1 MKPNI
6 TLFLFLFASLIPK
19 ILYCQTAGT
28 TCHEAIIP
36 LQIREHESLCIFKD
50 TLIFEENFEHFLSE
64 QINNS
69 TPIGGTSCLYTLPR
83 SLTQKPYCRAKGIT
97 VKREG
102 ITNDAYCLME
112 QGGAFATPKLNIP
125 VGSVVKMFVKKTS
138 NKKDVLL
145 EINDTTI
152 KITSS
157 IKNITDTIRNNCDN
171 ITITNKSTYSTS
183 IYIDSITIT
192 TPRDVLS
199 SKNYVLSNDTL
210 RIHNLS
216 PATKYYV
223 EICDTITAETRQY
236 SFETKRQIEHLTS
249 RVQGSNT
256 VKLSLTNNG
265 TQTAPTIHLYK
276 VNNATQDLFF
286 SRIATKSSNYGLEIF
301 NGTGKDICLGDYKV
315 RFVDSGSE
323 TATTNK
329 EYHFSPLDT
338 IHRNSYIM
346 VCYKLEEL
354 NSYDF
359 VSFPIE
365 LRTSFLGGNDAYLLL
380 KKDITGEYRDTI
392 DLFGRT
398 IPGSGTAGLS
408 YQDRILTRKG
418 SIITGVK
425 HNPQINPDLTVE
437 WDTVYFKAASLN
449 DSSLRHKL
457 NNPISYSHVRDISI
471 TPGQDEILLEN
482 LEAQSRYLCIMTV
495 CNDTVASLCFD
506 TGKILNSEKSG
517 AWNDPSTWETACLPE
532 PTDKVIIRKGH
543 KVNVP
548 IGTNLECNE
557 LLLQSDY
564 STAYADSNKAE
575 LIIDGILKAD
585 KITVETSFSAY
596 TANTNGWNFFG
607 VPIDVKNLSAN
618 EVGRFFQRTYD
629 DDLYYLDEAL
639 YSWIPYSEYHD
650 NENFF
655 TNSTGYLVAYK
666 DNKTLSFE
674 GNLFLRDSIRL
685 LKNASFT
692 ANTGNGYHL
701 VCNPYPFSV
710 GLNNF
715 RRESI
720 DGFWLLDPST
730 GAYFPSDN
738 NQVSDFRVPPFGG
751 FMTKV
756 SSTSNGLSLHKK
768 LPSQSKSKSSAS
780 ILGSLYFNLIS
791 EGGKDEVRLYVRN
804 DASMWY
810 DEYDTYKLFSVG
822 SAPDMWFSIAGDD
835 LSVAAIGDLSDS
847 VNLNLKVSD
856 KLGGKLKILLPKR
869 DAFFEQITL
878 LEHGTDSVLCNFM
891 SDSAYSF
898 VCDAGS
904 IGKKF
909 DLRLKWHSFD
919 NNTTDDG
926 LKFSQSGRMLRVDV
940 PLRVDEL
947 LLFDLQG
954 RVVAVSHSNFISLPT
969 EGCFVLRVSS
979 GSKVFSS
986 KVIVL

>member
-6 TLFLFLFASLIPK
+6 ILFLFLFASLMPK
-19 ILYCQTAGT
+19 ILHCQTAGT

-50 TLIFEENFEHFLSE
+50 TLIFEEHFEHFLSE

-83 SLTQKPYCRAKGIT
+83 SLTQKPYCRARDIT
-97 VKREG
+97 IKSDSSH
-102 ITNDAYCLME
+102 NAYCQLS
-112 QGGAFATPKLNIP
+112 QGDAFATPKLDIP
-125 VGSVVKMFVKKTS
+125 IGSVLEVRVQATTSKRHLLINNNEVEVKK
-138 NKKDVLL
+138 KDSLIKMPLQAL
-145 EINDTTI
+145 EEIMI
-152 KITSS
+152 SR
-157 IKNITDTIRNNCDN
+157 KNHDFN
-171 ITITNKSTYSTS
+171 IY
-183 IYIDSITIT
+183 SITIT

-199 SKNYVLSNDTL
+199 SENYVLSNDTL

-236 SFETKRQIEHLTS
+236 SFETKKQIEHLTS
-249 RVQGSNT
+249 RIQSSNT

-286 SRIATKSSNYGLEIF
+286 SRIATKQSNYGLEIF

-323 TATTNK
+323 TAITNK
-329 EYHFSPLDT
+329 EYHFSAMDT
-338 IHRNSYIM
+338 IHRDSYIM
-346 VCYKLEEL
+346 MCGKLDSL
-354 NSYDF
+354 NSYEF
-359 VSFPIE
+359 IAFPVIINN
-365 LRTSFLGGNDAYLLL
+365 SIYGGNNACLLL

-437 WDTVYFKAASLN
+437 WDAVYFKADSLN

-471 TPGQDEILLEN
+471 TPCQDEILLEN

-495 CNDTVASLCFD
+495 GNDTVASLCFD

-517 AWNDPSTWETACLPE
+517 AWNDLSTWETACLPE

-618 EVGRFFQRTYD
+618 EVGHFFQRTYD

-715 RRESI
+715 RRKSI

-730 GAYFPSDN
+730 GAYLPSDN

-869 DAFFEQITL
+869 DEFFEQITL

-891 SDSAYSF
+891 SDSTYSF

>member
-1 MKPNI
+1 M
-6 TLFLFLFASLIPK
+6 
-19 ILYCQTAGT
+19 
-28 TCHEAIIP
+28 
-36 LQIREHESLCIFKD
+36 
-50 TLIFEENFEHFLSE
+50 
-64 QINNS
+64 
-69 TPIGGTSCLYTLPR
+69 
-83 SLTQKPYCRAKGIT
+83 
-97 VKREG
+97 
-102 ITNDAYCLME
+102 
-112 QGGAFATPKLNIP
+112 
-125 VGSVVKMFVKKTS
+125 
-138 NKKDVLL
+138 
-145 EINDTTI
+145 
-152 KITSS
+152 
-157 IKNITDTIRNNCDN
+157 
-171 ITITNKSTYSTS
+171 
-183 IYIDSITIT
+183 
-192 TPRDVLS
+192 
-199 SKNYVLSNDTL
+199 
-210 RIHNLS
+210 
-216 PATKYYV
+216 
-223 EICDTITAETRQY
+223 
-236 SFETKRQIEHLTS
+236 
-249 RVQGSNT
+249 
-256 VKLSLTNNG
+256 
-265 TQTAPTIHLYK
+265 
-276 VNNATQDLFF
+276 
-286 SRIATKSSNYGLEIF
+286 
-301 NGTGKDICLGDYKV
+301 
-315 RFVDSGSE
+315 
-323 TATTNK
+323 
-329 EYHFSPLDT
+329 DT
-338 IHRNSYIM
+338 IHRDSYIM
-346 VCYKLEEL
+346 MCGKLDSL
-354 NSYDF
+354 NSYEF
-359 VSFPIE
+359 IAFPVIINN
-365 LRTSFLGGNDAYLLL
+365 SIYGGNNACLLL

-408 YQDRILTRKG
+408 YQNRILTRKG

-437 WDTVYFKAASLN
+437 WDAVYFKAASLN

-457 NNPISYSHVRDISI
+457 NNPVSYSHVRDISI
-471 TPGQDEILLEN
+471 TPGQDKILLEN

-495 CNDTVASLCFD
+495 GNDTVASLCFD

-575 LIIDGILKAD
+575 LIIIDGILKAD

-715 RRESI
+715 RMESI

-804 DASMWY
+804 DASMGY
-810 DEYDTYKLFSVG
+810 DEYDTYKLFSIG

-869 DAFFEQITL
+869 DEFFEQITL

-891 SDSAYSF
+891 SDSTYSF

>member
-19 ILYCQTAGT
+19 ILHCQTAGT

-64 QINNS
+64 QINIS
-69 TPIGGTSCLYTLPR
+69 TPIGGTSCLYILPI

-97 VKREG
+97 VKRG
-102 ITNDAYCLME
+102 DITNDAYCLME
-112 QGGAFATPKLNIP
+112 QGGAFVTPKLDIP
-125 VGSVVKMFVKKTS
+125 IGSVLEVRVQAVKSKRYLLINNNEVEVKE
-138 NKKDVLL
+138 KDSLIKMPLQAL
-145 EINDTTI
+145 EEIMISRKNHDFNI
-152 KITSS
+152 YS
-157 IKNITDTIRNNCDN
+157 I
-171 ITITNKSTYSTS
+171 S
-183 IYIDSITIT
+183 IT

-199 SKNYVLSNDTL
+199 SENYVLSNDTL
-210 RIHNLS
+210 RIHNLF

-223 EICDTITAETRQY
+223 EICDTITDETRQY

-249 RVQGSNT
+249 RIQSSNT
-256 VKLSLTNNG
+256 VKFSLTNNG

-286 SRIATKSSNYGLEIF
+286 SRIATKPSNYGLEIF

-323 TATTNK
+323 AAITNK
-329 EYHFSPLDT
+329 EYHFSAMDT
-338 IHRNSYIM
+338 IHRDSYIM
-346 VCYKLEEL
+346 MCGKLDSL
-354 NSYDF
+354 NSYEF
-359 VSFPIE
+359 IAFPVIINN
-365 LRTSFLGGNDAYLLL
+365 SIYGGNNACLLL

-408 YQDRILTRKG
+408 YQNRILTRKG

-437 WDTVYFKAASLN
+437 WHTVYFKAASLN

-495 CNDTVASLCFD
+495 GNDTVASLCFD
-506 TGKILNSEKSG
+506 TGKIFNSEKSG
-517 AWNDPSTWETACLPE
+517 AWNAPSTWETACLPE

-804 DASMWY
+804 DASMGY

-869 DAFFEQITL
+869 DEFFEQITL

-909 DLRLKWHSFD
+909 DLRLKGHSFD

>member
-1 MKPNI
+1 M
-6 TLFLFLFASLIPK
+6 
-19 ILYCQTAGT
+19 
-28 TCHEAIIP
+28 
-36 LQIREHESLCIFKD
+36 
-50 TLIFEENFEHFLSE
+50 
-64 QINNS
+64 
-69 TPIGGTSCLYTLPR
+69 
-83 SLTQKPYCRAKGIT
+83 
-97 VKREG
+97 
-102 ITNDAYCLME
+102 
-112 QGGAFATPKLNIP
+112 
-125 VGSVVKMFVKKTS
+125 
-138 NKKDVLL
+138 
-145 EINDTTI
+145 
-152 KITSS
+152 
-157 IKNITDTIRNNCDN
+157 
-171 ITITNKSTYSTS
+171 
-183 IYIDSITIT
+183 
-192 TPRDVLS
+192 
-199 SKNYVLSNDTL
+199 
-210 RIHNLS
+210 
-216 PATKYYV
+216 
-223 EICDTITAETRQY
+223 
-236 SFETKRQIEHLTS
+236 
-249 RVQGSNT
+249 
-256 VKLSLTNNG
+256 
-265 TQTAPTIHLYK
+265 
-276 VNNATQDLFF
+276 
-286 SRIATKSSNYGLEIF
+286 
-301 NGTGKDICLGDYKV
+301 
-315 RFVDSGSE
+315 
-323 TATTNK
+323 
-329 EYHFSPLDT
+329 
-338 IHRNSYIM
+338 
-346 VCYKLEEL
+346 
-354 NSYDF
+354 
-359 VSFPIE
+359 
-365 LRTSFLGGNDAYLLL
+365 
-380 KKDITGEYRDTI
+380 
-392 DLFGRT
+392 
-398 IPGSGTAGLS
+398 
-408 YQDRILTRKG
+408 
-418 SIITGVK
+418 
-425 HNPQINPDLTVE
+425 
-437 WDTVYFKAASLN
+437 
-449 DSSLRHKL
+449 
-457 NNPISYSHVRDISI
+457 
-471 TPGQDEILLEN
+471 
-482 LEAQSRYLCIMTV
+482 
-495 CNDTVASLCFD
+495 
-506 TGKILNSEKSG
+506 
-517 AWNDPSTWETACLPE
+517 
-532 PTDKVIIRKGH
+532 
-543 KVNVP
+543 
-548 IGTNLECNE
+548 
-557 LLLQSDY
+557 
-564 STAYADSNKAE
+564 
-575 LIIDGILKAD
+575 
-585 KITVETSFSAY
+585 
-596 TANTNGWNFFG
+596 
-607 VPIDVKNLSAN
+607 PIDVKNLSAN

-847 VNLNLKVSD
+847 VNLNLTVSD
-856 KLGGKLKILLPKR
+856 KFGGKLKILLPKR
-869 DAFFEQITL
+869 DEFFEQITL

>member
-19 ILYCQTAGT
+19 ILHCQTAGT
-28 TCHEAIIP
+28 TCHEAIIL

-50 TLIFEENFEHFLSE
+50 TLIFEEHFEHFLSE

-69 TPIGGTSCLYTLPR
+69 TPIGGTSCLYALPR
-83 SLTQKPYCRAKGIT
+83 SLTQKPYCRARDIT
-97 VKREG
+97 IKSDSSH
-102 ITNDAYCLME
+102 NAYCQLS
-112 QGGAFATPKLNIP
+112 QGGAFATPKLDIP
-125 VGSVVKMFVKKTS
+125 IGSVLEVRVQAVKSKRYLLINNNEVEVKE
-138 NKKDVLL
+138 KDSLIKMPLQAL
-145 EINDTTI
+145 EEIMISRKNHDFNI
-152 KITSS
+152 YS
-157 IKNITDTIRNNCDN
+157 I
-171 ITITNKSTYSTS
+171 S
-183 IYIDSITIT
+183 IT

-199 SKNYVLSNDTL
+199 SENYVLSNDTL

-223 EICDTITAETRQY
+223 EICDAITAETRQY

-249 RVQGSNT
+249 RIQSSNT

-286 SRIATKSSNYGLEIF
+286 SRIATKPSNYGLEIF

-329 EYHFSPLDT
+329 EYHFSTLDT

-346 VCYKLEEL
+346 MCGKLDSL
-354 NSYDF
+354 NSYEF
-359 VSFPIE
+359 MTFPVIINN
-365 LRTSFLGGNDAYLLL
+365 SIYGGDNAYLLL

-408 YQDRILTRKG
+408 YQDRILTRKD

-457 NNPISYSHVRDISI
+457 NNPVSYSHVRDTSI

-495 CNDTVASLCFD
+495 GNDTVASLCFD

-869 DAFFEQITL
+869 DEFFEQITL

>member
-19 ILYCQTAGT
+19 ILHCQTAGT

-50 TLIFEENFEHFLSE
+50 TLIFEEHFEHFLSE
-64 QINNS
+64 QINNF

-83 SLTQKPYCRAKGIT
+83 SLTQKPYCRARDIT
-97 VKREG
+97 IKSDSSH
-102 ITNDAYCLME
+102 NAYCQLF
-112 QGGAFATPKLNIP
+112 QGDAFATPKLDIP
-125 VGSVVKMFVKKTS
+125 AGSVLEVRVQATTSERYLLINNNEVGVKQKDSLIKMPLQALEEIMISRKKH
-138 NKKDVLL
+138 DF
-145 EINDTTI
+145 
-152 KITSS
+152 
-157 IKNITDTIRNNCDN
+157 NI
-171 ITITNKSTYSTS
+171 Y
-183 IYIDSITIT
+183 SITIT

-199 SKNYVLSNDTL
+199 SENYVLSNDTL

-223 EICDTITAETRQY
+223 EICDTITDETRQY

-249 RVQGSNT
+249 RIQSSNT

-286 SRIATKSSNYGLEIF
+286 SRIATKPSNYGLEIF

-329 EYHFSPLDT
+329 EYHFSAMDT
-338 IHRNSYIM
+338 IHRDSYIM
-346 VCYKLEEL
+346 MCGKLDSL
-354 NSYDF
+354 NSYEF
-359 VSFPIE
+359 IAFPVIINN
-365 LRTSFLGGNDAYLLL
+365 SIYGGNNACLLL

-408 YQDRILTRKG
+408 YQNRILTRKG

-437 WDTVYFKAASLN
+437 WNTVYFKAASLN

-457 NNPISYSHVRDISI
+457 NNPVSYSHVRDISI

-495 CNDTVASLCFD
+495 GNDTVASLCFD

-720 DGFWLLDPST
+720 DGFWLLDPLT

-804 DASMWY
+804 DVSMGY

>member
-19 ILYCQTAGT
+19 ILHCQTAGT

-50 TLIFEENFEHFLSE
+50 TLIFEEHFEHFLSE

-69 TPIGGTSCLYTLPR
+69 TPIGGTSCLYALPR
-83 SLTQKPYCRAKGIT
+83 SLTQKPYCRARDIT
-97 VKREG
+97 IKSDSSH
-102 ITNDAYCLME
+102 NAYCQLS
-112 QGGAFATPKLNIP
+112 QGDAFATPKLDIP
-125 VGSVVKMFVKKTS
+125 AGSVLEVRVQATTSERYLFINNNEVGVKQKDSLIKMPLQALEEIMISRKKH
-138 NKKDVLL
+138 DF
-145 EINDTTI
+145 
-152 KITSS
+152 
-157 IKNITDTIRNNCDN
+157 NI
-171 ITITNKSTYSTS
+171 Y
-183 IYIDSITIT
+183 SITIT

-199 SKNYVLSNDTL
+199 SENYVLSNDTL

-223 EICDTITAETRQY
+223 EICDTITDETRQY

-249 RVQGSNT
+249 RIQSSNT

-286 SRIATKSSNYGLEIF
+286 SRIATKPSNYGLEIF

-329 EYHFSPLDT
+329 EYHFSAMDT
-338 IHRNSYIM
+338 IHRDSYIM
-346 VCYKLEEL
+346 MCGKLDSL
-354 NSYDF
+354 NSYEF
-359 VSFPIE
+359 IAFPVIINN
-365 LRTSFLGGNDAYLLL
+365 SIYGGNNACLLL

-408 YQDRILTRKG
+408 YQNRILTRKG

-457 NNPISYSHVRDISI
+457 NNPVSYSHVRDISI

-495 CNDTVASLCFD
+495 GNDTVASLCFD

-738 NQVSDFRVPPFGG
+738 NQVSDFIVPPFGG

-804 DASMWY
+804 DVSMGY

-869 DAFFEQITL
+869 DEFFEQITL

-954 RVVAVSHSNFISLPT
+954 RVVAVSYSNFISLPT